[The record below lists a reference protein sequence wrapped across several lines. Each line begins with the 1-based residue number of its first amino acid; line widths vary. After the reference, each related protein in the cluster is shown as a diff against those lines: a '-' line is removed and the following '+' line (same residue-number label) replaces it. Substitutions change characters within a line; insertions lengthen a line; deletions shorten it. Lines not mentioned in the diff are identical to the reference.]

1 VGAAHF
7 PMTTVNDIPGQKLV
21 SELTQALKGEDALQ
35 PPEWAPFAKTAAHRE
50 KAPEQSD
57 WWYRRAASVLRK
69 LYLHGPLG
77 TERLARLYS
86 GAVDRGSKPNRS
98 HPGSRKVLR
107 LMMQQLETAKLVE
120 RSSKGRYVAPR
131 GQALLNNTAHAL
143 RPEINATY
151 ERLERY

>member
-1 VGAAHF
+1 MVAPPTGITWHA
-7 PMTTVNDIPGQKLV
+7 PL
-21 SELTQALKGEDALQ
+21 LAL
-35 PPEWAPFAKTAAHRE
+35 
-50 KAPEQSD
+50 
-57 WWYRRAASVLRK
+57 

-98 HPGSRKVLR
+98 HPNNRKIIR
-107 LMMQQLETAKLVE
+107 LKIQQIKTTKQDE
-120 RSSKGRYVAPR
+120 RSSTGRYVAPR

-143 RPEINATY
+143 RPEIDAAY

>member
-1 VGAAHF
+1 MGAAHF

-21 SELTQALKGEDALQ
+21 SKLAQALKGEKALQ

-50 KAPEQSD
+50 KAPEQPD
-57 WWYRRAASVLRK
+57 WWHHRAASVLRK
-69 LYLHGPLG
+69 LYLRGPLG

-86 GAVDRGSKPNRS
+86 GTVDRGGKPNRS

-107 LMMQQLETAKLVE
+107 LMMQQLETAELVE
-120 RSSKGRYVAPR
+120 RSSKGRCVAPR

-143 RPEINATY
+143 RPEIDAAY